1 VFLCAEYEN
10 KVWYGLEWRAFR
22 DSINKNDHVSMF
34 MRFDNSEVIS
44 VLSVDGFVELDELKP
59 IEVARLIVERILSN
73 EE

>member
-1 VFLCAEYEN
+1 
-10 KVWYGLEWRAFR
+10 
-22 DSINKNDHVSMF
+22 MF
-34 MRFDNSEVIS
+34 MRFDNSEVIG